1 MPGSSPCGAHDTT
14 LTSPQSGLYCAP
26 PAAPAAHA
34 AGAAGLC
41 VSTYV
46 DRGGLWPYCAAPLPP
61 ATAAAGCFLK
71 VRIGNLCGDS
81 RLKAFGYLNRVTKMS
96 SSKLEP
102 FWIHS
107 FC

>member
-1 MPGSSPCGAHDTT
+1 M
-14 LTSPQSGLYCAP
+14 
-26 PAAPAAHA
+26 
-34 AGAAGLC
+34 C

-96 SSKLEP
+96 SSKVGAILDPLIRSMILEI
-102 FWIHS
+102 FK
-107 FC
+107 